1 MMEDETPMSAF
12 ERIIAKLPAHSVPLK
27 QVLEVMSLSLM
38 EMSAEGPRFGVSQE
52 EHEAYIDIT
61 AVVLRTIQHLSIEAE

>member
-1 MMEDETPMSAF
+1 MMEDETPMGAF
-12 ERIIAKLPAHSVPLK
+12 NSIILKLPAHSVPLK
-27 QVLEVMSLSLM
+27 KVLEVMSLSLM
-38 EMSAEGPRFGVSQE
+38 ELSAEGPLNGVSQE